1 MTASIVDASVG
12 FAEALR
18 RAGLSVG
25 VADTLDFV
33 RALELLDISRRADVR
48 AASRAVFVRR
58 HEDAAR
64 HDAVFD
70 AYWRERR
77 DPGRNDAEW
86 AGARGQTSSRAAA
99 CRRQRVHG
107 KSQVAWFA
115 DLGRVGRGAV
125 SRRARSRARRT
136 RRTRSCARATSSS

>member
-1 MTASIVDASVG
+1 MAQEGDEVTLAQVPTSAATGLYGDPYFASGSLFSGCYPAASVERGASGVTTSLVDASVG

-33 RALELLDISRRADVR
+33 RALELLDMGRRADVR
-48 AASRAVFVRR
+48 AASRAIFVRR

-86 AGARGQTSSRAAA
+86 AGAHGQN
-99 CRRQRVHG
+99 V
-107 KSQVAWFA
+107 VA
-115 DLGRVGRGAV
+115 R
-125 SRRARSRARRT
+125 
-136 RRTRSCARATSSS
+136 